1 MIDGPSHQLFVQHA
15 EFEVGEHVR
24 RSDVDRLLVARES
37 HLVLPLALVG
47 AAQATEN
54 FAAQRV
60 HLQQRKKRSR
70 STSGIL
76 RSIQASIAFTTFMT
90 IASKINL

>member
-1 MIDGPSHQLFVQHA
+1 MIDGLSHQLFVEHA
-15 EFEVGEHVR
+15 EFEVGEQVR

-54 FAAQRV
+54 FAA
-60 HLQQRKKRSR
+60 H
-70 STSGIL
+70 
-76 RSIQASIAFTTFMT
+76 
-90 IASKINL
+90 